1 MPIFIFESYIQG
13 AKQNNVALLS
23 HFLQGLK
30 TIATQVQDNEVKEV
44 MLGSGRFFI
53 KRIEKIN
60 YLIIIK
66 CDIEASSDEIIQFS
80 TKITNRFTSNYAD
93 KMKLPVEDKRVY
105 FERFK
110 SDIKAMLHLGIDYD
124 KLLEE
129 ELE

>member
-1 MPIFIFESYIQG
+1 
-13 AKQNNVALLS
+13 
-23 HFLQGLK
+23 
-30 TIATQVQDNEVKEV
+30 

-66 CDIEASSDEIIQFS
+66 CDIEASADEIIQFS
-80 TKITNRFTSNYAD
+80 NKITNRFISNYAD
-93 KMKLPVEDKRVY
+93 KIKLPIELRREY
-105 FERFK
+105 LESFK
-110 SDIKAMLHLGIDYD
+110 NDIKTMLNLGIEFYD

>member
-1 MPIFIFESYIQG
+1 
-13 AKQNNVALLS
+13 
-23 HFLQGLK
+23 
-30 TIATQVQDNEVKEV
+30 

-66 CDIEASSDEIIQFS
+66 CNIEASSDEIIEFS
-80 TKITNRFTSNYAD
+80 TKITNRFMSNYAD
-93 KMKLPVEDKRVY
+93 KINLPIELKREH
-105 FERFK
+105 FTRFK

-129 ELE
+129 VE

>member
-1 MPIFIFESYIQG
+1 M
-13 AKQNNVALLS
+13 
-23 HFLQGLK
+23 
-30 TIATQVQDNEVKEV
+30 ATQVQDNEVKEV

-66 CDIEASSDEIIQFS
+66 SDNEASSDEITQFS
-80 TKITNRFTSNYAD
+80 NKITNRFMSNYAD
-93 KMKLPVEDKRVY
+93 KMELPIEHKREV

-129 ELE
+129 LE

>member
-13 AKQNNVALLS
+13 NKQSNFALIS
-23 HFLQGLK
+23 HFLHGLK
-30 TIATQVQDNEVKEV
+30 TIATQVKDNELKEV

-66 CDIEASSDEIIQFS
+66 SDIEASSDEITQFS
-80 TKITNRFTSNYAD
+80 NKITNRFMSNYAD
-93 KMKLPVEDKRVY
+93 KMGLPIEHKREY

-129 ELE
+129 LE